1 MVDTHSMSAGLQAL
15 APGSKPVCMVV
26 DPWDLPYNGT
36 VVSSRRFVEGM
47 CKLGLNFRILSCQLG
62 KGEDLVDEGAG
73 PGISCHGSGRL
84 ERYYFP
90 ALSLPGVNGI
100 IRSMKVMLGRPD
112 KQLMAQALS
121 GAGLL
126 HVQFPFFLG
135 YSAIAM
141 ARKMQLPV
149 ICSFH
154 VQPENLLLNLGLN
167 FKWLRELLYKIF
179 IRYIYNRADLVIAPS
194 RFAADQ
200 LIKRNLQRP
209 VEVVSNGVPD
219 KFFIPKATP
228 NDSAD
233 VADFHILSVGRLSGE
248 KQQSLLID
256 AIANS
261 RHREKI
267 QLQLVGA
274 GPNEVE
280 LNTQITKAGINA
292 TVETVS
298 DAELLLR
305 YQLADL
311 FVHCGMIELEGM
323 SVAEAMAASNAVV
336 VSDSEAS
343 AAGMFAI
350 SESAKFKS
358 GDVNDLTEKLDYW
371 IENPDARIEAGKL
384 NRNFIQGYRHEAC
397 IEKLIGLYARFSGEG

>member
-1 MVDTHSMSAGLQAL
+1 
-15 APGSKPVCMVV
+15 
-26 DPWDLPYNGT
+26 
-36 VVSSRRFVEGM
+36 
-47 CKLGLNFRILSCQLG
+47 
-62 KGEDLVDEGAG
+62 
-73 PGISCHGSGRL
+73 
-84 ERYYFP
+84 
-90 ALSLPGVNGI
+90 
-100 IRSMKVMLGRPD
+100 
-112 KQLMAQALS
+112 
-121 GAGLL
+121 
-126 HVQFPFFLG
+126 
-135 YSAIAM
+135 
-141 ARKMQLPV
+141 
-149 ICSFH
+149 
-154 VQPENLLLNLGLN
+154 
-167 FKWLRELLYKIF
+167 
-179 IRYIYNRADLVIAPS
+179 
-194 RFAADQ
+194 
-200 LIKRNLQRP
+200 
-209 VEVVSNGVPD
+209 VPD